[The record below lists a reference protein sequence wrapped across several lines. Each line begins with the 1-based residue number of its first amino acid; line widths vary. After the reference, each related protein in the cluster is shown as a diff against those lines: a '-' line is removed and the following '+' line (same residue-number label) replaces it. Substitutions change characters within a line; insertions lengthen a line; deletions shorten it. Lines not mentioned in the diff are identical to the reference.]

1 MANYQV
7 FPGPGASKAAN
18 KRMNKSST
26 VKTNAAKLGIDITG
40 KYGAITKENAQIR
53 AEGKTTVIKVN
64 SNPVPG
70 KTVIGPLAKGVGSG
84 GVAGLALGAVAAYKA
99 ELKAAAEAKKIK
111 NRMN

>member
-70 KTVIGPLAKGVGSG
+70 KTRIGNLAG
-84 GVAGLALGAVAAYKA
+84 GARGGMAGGG
-99 ELKAAAEAKKIK
+99 
-111 NRMN
+111 MNWQTK